1 MLTAM
6 VIVFLVGYLMIAL
19 EHPLK
24 INKAGTALLIGTIL
38 WVMYTYAAPFFIPRA
53 SAEEFS
59 LFLESFPSLGS
70 LTFKEQCTRFV
81 VEHQVLDSIGEIAET
96 LIFLIGAMITVELID
111 AHGGFM
117 FITNHI
123 TTKKKKKLLALI
135 AVITFFMS
143 AVLDNLTTSI
153 VMIMLIRKLLG
164 NYKERWVFGSII
176 IIAANSGGAW
186 RRDYDHALGK
196 GKYLHVIHD
205 SPFDPAEYRIGV
217 DPGLDRH
224 AFLAWQRDAP

>member
-1 MLTAM
+1 
-6 VIVFLVGYLMIAL
+6 MI
-19 EHPLK
+19 K
-24 INKAGTALLIGTIL
+24 IDN
-38 WVMYTYAAPFFIPRA
+38 
-53 SAEEFS
+53 FS
-59 LFLESFPSLGS
+59 LSFNFFSNSLS
-70 LTFKEQCTRFV
+70 A
-81 VEHQVLDSIGEIAET
+81 SICENALGGVT
-96 LIFLIGAMITVELID
+96 LPWLIFLIGAMITVELID

-153 VMIMLIRKLLG
+153 IMIMLIRKLLG

-186 RRDYDHALGK
+186 ST
-196 GKYLHVIHD
+196 VIIAPIRNISVSAI
-205 SPFDPAEYRIGV
+205 SPILSRT
-217 DPGLDRH
+217 
-224 AFLAWQRDAP
+224 

>member
-24 INKAGTALLIGTIL
+24 INKAGTALLIGTVL

-186 RRDYDHALGK
+186 SPIGDVTTIMLWVRGNDP
-196 GKYLHVIHD
+196 
-205 SPFDPAEYRIGV
+205 PFDPAEYRIGV

>member
-1 MLTAM
+1 MGY
-6 VIVFLVGYLMIAL
+6 VHVRGPVF
-19 EHPLK
+19 H
-24 INKAGTALLIGTIL
+24 
-38 WVMYTYAAPFFIPRA
+38 PRA

-135 AVITFFMS
+135 A
-143 AVLDNLTTSI
+143 
-153 VMIMLIRKLLG
+153 
-164 NYKERWVFGSII
+164 
-176 IIAANSGGAW
+176 
-186 RRDYDHALGK
+186 
-196 GKYLHVIHD
+196 
-205 SPFDPAEYRIGV
+205 
-217 DPGLDRH
+217 
-224 AFLAWQRDAP
+224 

>member
-1 MLTAM
+1 M
-6 VIVFLVGYLMIAL
+6 
-19 EHPLK
+19 
-24 INKAGTALLIGTIL
+24 LIGTIL

-164 NYKERWVFGSII
+164 NYKERWVFGSIKWGI
-176 IIAANSGGAW
+176 VDEVEIFPLTQSMI
-186 RRDYDHALGK
+186 
-196 GKYLHVIHD
+196 VVT
-205 SPFDPAEYRIGV
+205 SPIDGV
-217 DPGLDRH
+217 VKEVYVNETDKVSVGDKMLVVE
-224 AFLAWQRDAP
+224 

>member
-1 MLTAM
+1 M
-6 VIVFLVGYLMIAL
+6 
-19 EHPLK
+19 
-24 INKAGTALLIGTIL
+24 
-38 WVMYTYAAPFFIPRA
+38 
-53 SAEEFS
+53 
-59 LFLESFPSLGS
+59 FLESFPSLGS

-164 NYKERWVFGSII
+164 NYKERWVLKLSKIVKE
-176 IIAANSGGAW
+176 
-186 RRDYDHALGK
+186 DHSL
-196 GKYLHVIHD
+196 LSDFRLTVNM
-205 SPFDPAEYRIGV
+205 
-217 DPGLDRH
+217 RH
-224 AFLAWQRDAP
+224 PKNTIR

>member
-24 INKAGTALLIGTIL
+24 INKAGTALLIGTVL

-123 TTKKKKKLLALI
+123 TTKKKKKNYSK
-135 AVITFFMS
+135 VIKQS
-143 AVLDNLTTSI
+143 
-153 VMIMLIRKLLG
+153 KP
-164 NYKERWVFGSII
+164 Y
-176 IIAANSGGAW
+176 
-186 RRDYDHALGK
+186 
-196 GKYLHVIHD
+196 
-205 SPFDPAEYRIGV
+205 
-217 DPGLDRH
+217 
-224 AFLAWQRDAP
+224 